1 MLIKML
7 IGLLVLLNSYVT
19 ATTTYYPENQC
30 GDASQGFRLEIL
42 SAHNNLRGRLARGEI
57 EQDDGSKLKG
67 SKTLFKFNYDCNL
80 EALAMAAIPVDCS
93 RRPAIDLSPL
103 GRSQNLAIVAV
114 TGDPSKIPIL
124 QATVNAAIFTWAD
137 RLNVDLLKNPTYTNK
152 RMAPFANM
160 IYNQSLSLGCMGYY
174 CSAGAKTAIVCVYS
188 DIPKIGAPLYW
199 DDSNDQ
205 KGCNK
210 TSCEQV
216 TDVAKP
222 KCDRNAGP
230 NQGLCGT
237 ATKILTTT
245 VAPPTT
251 PSSSSKSSASSSSS
265 SSPASST
272 SAKPTTTTKPAS
284 TEAMTEEIRNK
295 IITMHN
301 YRRTIVAQG
310 TVRNGKEGN
319 PNCPMATNMYEM
331 RYDMALE
338 AEAQAYADTCSTG
351 PSGVQTSGENV
362 YHSPSTTISFFDAV
376 VKAQQS
382 WFSVIYRNG
391 VNPKMKYTRFLEQ
404 KDDAPTAFT
413 QMVWAKSYKIGCG
426 VRRCS
431 SSTFV
436 VCRYSPRGNIYD
448 EFIYYTGTTP
458 CAMCLN
464 ACKDALCP
472 APSA

>member
-1 MLIKML
+1 
-7 IGLLVLLNSYVT
+7 
-19 ATTTYYPENQC
+19 
-30 GDASQGFRLEIL
+30 
-42 SAHNNLRGRLARGEI
+42 
-57 EQDDGSKLKG
+57 
-67 SKTLFKFNYDCNL
+67 
-80 EALAMAAIPVDCS
+80 
-93 RRPAIDLSPL
+93 
-103 GRSQNLAIVAV
+103 
-114 TGDPSKIPIL
+114 
-124 QATVNAAIFTWAD
+124 
-137 RLNVDLLKNPTYTNK
+137 
-152 RMAPFANM
+152 M

-331 RYDMALE
+331 
-338 AEAQAYADTCSTG
+338 
-351 PSGVQTSGENV
+351 
-362 YHSPSTTISFFDAV
+362 
-376 VKAQQS
+376 
-382 WFSVIYRNG
+382 
-391 VNPKMKYTRFLEQ
+391 
-404 KDDAPTAFT
+404 
-413 QMVWAKSYKIGCG
+413 MVWAKSYKIGCG